1 MPEGGSLGIG
11 VLGRLGPSD
20 VEIAARGG
28 RVRLTGVSKRY
39 GRVEAVRDLTLDVAV
54 GEFVTLLGTSGSG
67 KTTTLMMVAGHELP
81 DAGEIAIDD
90 HDVTHLPAHRRDIGM
105 VFQRHR
111 QLGAR
116 RLRKRTEVGS
126 RAG

>member
-1 MPEGGSLGIG
+1 
-11 VLGRLGPSD
+11 
-20 VEIAARGG
+20 
-28 RVRLTGVSKRY
+28 
-39 GRVEAVRDLTLDVAV
+39 
-54 GEFVTLLGTSGSG
+54 
-67 KTTTLMMVAGHELP
+67 MMVAGHELP

-126 RAG
+126 RVG